1 MTSCALTPTVGAQ
14 DEPLPLHDRSETR
27 RKGVDHFHRGR
38 YLKTHLKKQVR
49 SIIDARCVVS

>member
-38 YLKTHLKKQVR
+38 YLEKA
-49 SIIDARCVVS
+49 I